1 MCLSLDE
8 AASFANQCKDAFLT
22 RHDILHNM
30 EAQRDLSRTV
40 AQSSFEGSVL
50 GRINEEIPTASQPRS
65 RMAAS
70 LGGVQAVLAGLRFQ
84 GSAHVKNM

>member
-1 MCLSLDE
+1 
-8 AASFANQCKDAFLT
+8 
-22 RHDILHNM
+22 M

-40 AQSSFEGSVL
+40 ARSSFEGSVL

-65 RMAAS
+65 RMAAG

-84 GSAHVKNM
+84 GSAHVKI